1 MRRPKLPISL
11 QTPLVG
17 VHHAVRPLE
26 DPDVLRQRAEKRFKD
41 NAALPYGDPAEPLPQ
56 AVQQLVQELQVHQIE
71 LELQNEEL
79 RQSHLALDSARARYF
94 DLYHLAPV
102 GYVTV
107 GAGGLILEANLT
119 AATLLG
125 VARSVLVRRPLHTFV
140 AKEDQ
145 DSFYLLCKQLRETGT
160 PQSCEVRM
168 NRMGGRPLWVHLIAT
183 ATTNAAGVCALRM
196 VLSDISALKSI
207 EHQLNHLAHFDALTD
222 LPNRLLKA
230 DRLQQAMAQARRTGQ
245 GLAVVYID
253 LDGFKT
259 INDQF
264 GHDAGDQMLVAVA
277 GHMLQVLREGDTLA
291 RLGGDEFVAVLIN
304 LSDIHTCAPLLDR
317 LLTAAAQPMRFKDDL
332 LKVSASL
339 GVTFYPQAQEVEGDQ
354 LMRQADQ
361 AMYLAKQAGKN
372 RYQVFDAAQDS
383 SLRGWHENLH
393 LIAQALHD
401 GEFVLHYQ
409 PKVNL
414 RTGQLVGVEAL
425 IRWQHP
431 DKGLLAPAAFLPIVV
446 DHALAIDIGEWVI
459 DTALGQIEAWQVQG
473 LPVSVSVNVGARQ
486 LQQANFVVRLCTLLA
501 RHPDVNPKVLTLEI
515 LETSVLKDILYASR
529 VIEECHHM
537 GVAFALDNFGTGYS
551 SLTYLKHLRVDSLK
565 IDQSFVQNI
574 LADPDDLV
582 ILKGII
588 GLASAFKCDVIAEGV
603 ETVAHGTL
611 LMQLG
616 CDLAQGYCFARPM
629 PAQDLPGWVADWVT
643 EWGENRP

>member
-1 MRRPKLPISL
+1 MASSYE
-11 QTPLVG
+11 LV
-17 VHHAVRPLE
+17 
-26 DPDVLRQRAEKRFKD
+26 
-41 NAALPYGDPAEPLPQ
+41 
-56 AVQQLVQELQVHQIE
+56 II
-71 LELQNEEL
+71 
-79 RQSHLALDSARARYF
+79 
-94 DLYHLAPV
+94 
-102 GYVTV
+102 
-107 GAGGLILEANLT
+107 GAG
-119 AATLLG
+119 
-125 VARSVLVRRPLHTFV
+125 
-140 AKEDQ
+140 
-145 DSFYLLCKQLRETGT
+145 
-160 PQSCEVRM
+160 
-168 NRMGGRPLWVHLIAT
+168 
-183 ATTNAAGVCALRM
+183 AAGL
-196 VLSDISALKSI
+196 
-207 EHQLNHLAHFDALTD
+207 
-222 LPNRLLKA
+222 
-230 DRLQQAMAQARRTGQ
+230 
-245 GLAVVYID
+245 
-253 LDGFKT
+253 
-259 INDQF
+259 
-264 GHDAGDQMLVAVA
+264 
-277 GHMLQVLREGDTLA
+277 
-291 RLGGDEFVAVLIN
+291 
-304 LSDIHTCAPLLDR
+304 
-317 LLTAAAQPMRFKDDL
+317 AAAQYGARANLKTLVIEEMAPGGQALLIDQLENYPGILESVSGYDLAETMRAQAERFGAEFMT
-332 LKVSASL
+332 ASVGTVEKEGLFFSIGTTEGPFTAEAVIVATGAKHRHL
-339 GVTFYPQAQEVEGDQ
+339 GVPGEEEFGGRGVSYCATCDGPFFKGKRMLVVGGGD
-354 LMRQADQ
+354 AACDE

-383 SLRGWHENLH
+383 SLRGWRENLH

-431 DKGLLAPAAFLPIVV
+431 DKGLLAPAAFLPIVE

-515 LETSVLKDILYASR
+515 LEISVLKDILYASR